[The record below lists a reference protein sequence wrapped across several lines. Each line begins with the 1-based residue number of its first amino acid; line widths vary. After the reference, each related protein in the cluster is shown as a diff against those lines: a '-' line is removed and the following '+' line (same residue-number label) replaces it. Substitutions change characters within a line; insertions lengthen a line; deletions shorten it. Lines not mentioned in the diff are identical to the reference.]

1 MKRPH
6 RILIGTSGFAYK
18 EWHGIFYPEKFSSK
32 NYLSF
37 YSRHFKTTEIN
48 NTFYRIPNTKT
59 TEGWHAEVPADF
71 EFTLKLSQK
80 ITHIKRLKD
89 VDEEMGWFLTGASGL
104 REKLGPILVQLPPN
118 LKKDTGRFGDFLVKF
133 APGRKL
139 AFEFRHDSW
148 FSDDVYELL
157 SAHKAAWGVVE
168 GEEREAVREVTA
180 PFVYMRLRKGE
191 YDEQE
196 SKSWADWIRAQEV
209 DVYCYLKHDEAAPT
223 LARQLMTAVS
233 LPS

>member
-1 MKRPH
+1 MNT

-18 EWHGIFYPEKFSSK
+18 EWHGIFYPEKFASK

-37 YSRHFKTTEIN
+37 YAQHFSTTEIN

-59 TEGWHAEVPADF
+59 TSAWHDEVPAEF
-71 EFTLKLSQK
+71 QFTLKLSQR
-80 ITHIKRLKD
+80 ITHLKRLKD
-89 VDEEMGWFLTGASGL
+89 VDEEMGWFLTAAAAL
-104 REKLGPILVQLPPN
+104 KEKLGPILVQLPPN
-118 LKKDTGRFGDFLVKF
+118 LKKDTGRLGDFLAKF

-157 SAHKAAWGVVE
+157 RAHNAAWGVVE
-168 GEEREAVREVTA
+168 AEEREAVREVTG

-191 YDEQE
+191 YDEGE
-196 SKSWADWIRAQEV
+196 TKNWAEWIRAQQV

-223 LARQLMTAVS
+223 LAKQLMRS
-233 LPS
+233 LKL